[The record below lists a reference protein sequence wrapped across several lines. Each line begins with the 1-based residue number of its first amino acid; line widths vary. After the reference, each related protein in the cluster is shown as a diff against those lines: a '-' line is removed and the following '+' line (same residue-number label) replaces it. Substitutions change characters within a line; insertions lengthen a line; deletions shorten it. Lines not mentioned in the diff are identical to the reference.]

1 MGFREK
7 EIKKTSE
14 IRKRNQLIFQEQKAC
29 VDREMKIER
38 EEQEHKRKSLC
49 IIQNVQHSK
58 VARCLCYQ

>member
-14 IRKRNQLIFQEQKAC
+14 IRKRNQFIFQEQKAC
-29 VDREMKIER
+29 VDREMKMER
-38 EEQEHKRKSLC
+38 EEQEQKRWSLC

-58 VARCLCYQ
+58 VMGCLCYQ